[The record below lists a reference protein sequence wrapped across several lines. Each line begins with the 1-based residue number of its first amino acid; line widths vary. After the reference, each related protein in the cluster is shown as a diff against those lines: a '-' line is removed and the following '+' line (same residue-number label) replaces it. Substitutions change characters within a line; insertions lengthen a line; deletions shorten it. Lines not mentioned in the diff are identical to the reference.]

1 VSQRTSKHEPVP
13 TVTCLPHEQEATMLD
28 KESVWHFSAAF
39 SKHFLGVCIP
49 YIKMAHLI
57 E

>member
-1 VSQRTSKHEPVP
+1 VSHRTSKCEPVP
-13 TVTCLPHEQEATMLD
+13 TVTCLPHAQEATILD

-39 SKHFLGVCIP
+39 SKHFLGVCVT
-49 YIKMAHLI
+49 YIEMAHLT